1 MSLVEEEYM
10 FVVQVVFVFVL
21 TPCEEG
27 CVVAEAVEQLF
38 TTLQH
43 SIRIS

>member
-1 MSLVEEEYM
+1 MSLVEEEYI
-10 FVVQVVFVFVL
+10 FVVQLVLVFVL

-27 CVVAEAVEQLF
+27 CVIAEVVEQLF
-38 TTLQH
+38 TIVQH